1 MSVDQIKEEFHQWDA
16 SSSNLHMN
24 KSGGNVKWEENAV
37 EESAQTPLAE
47 FDDELALGDHLPDNS
62 ATIKDVV
69 PEANRGGGGGKQK
82 GGRWERQKWLQNRV
96 PYTYTEL
103 IAMAINSQSDQRAT
117 LAEIY
122 EFLRI
127 NFDCFRGAYTG
138 WKNCIRHTLT
148 LAKSFHKVPR
158 AERAGRVGLG
168 NYWALSDYFHRRSLA
183 GGLGRRS
190 QKTGVRKAFHNIEE
204 QKKQNLH
211 SNDVEKAL
219 AANVKSVDE
228 HKHNATPNHWEQ
240 QQSNDVEE
248 LLRRIGIPPK
258 AAPCGKEQQMDGDKD
273 NAQHRLRQQP
283 TLSPAAVPF
292 EATQNRANRIGAGT
306 KLDLL
311 LTKMGHLRNAKC
323 HATASTLRAA
333 STSSSSHFPSYAP
346 FHNVHDKQQLLP
358 SRHASIADLDHLLA
372 QSVPPFASTI
382 SSLASALIQKDDSS
396 PSNVQQLQKQPATN
410 GTDEEEVITVDED
423 ESLGVEE
430 QQRQQQQQ
438 QQLQRQQQRQDFGG
452 GQALSRQNQNCQD
465 GPSVASVAQVSAWLG
480 LVAGE
485 LRLRLQCDGKNGSMV
500 LSSNHQAR
508 GAIHRLQFV
517 PVDDRELVIR
527 QFVGD
532 KLYQEK
538 RWTWH
543 ECQEEQT
550 LHAIRGICFHF
561 FFCR

>member
-1 MSVDQIKEEFHQWDA
+1 MSVDQIKEEFYQWDA
-16 SSSNLHMN
+16 EKDSSSSNLQ
-24 KSGGNVKWEENAV
+24 
-37 EESAQTPLAE
+37 SAQTPLAE
-47 FDDELALGDHLPDNS
+47 FDNELALGDHLPDNS
-62 ATIKDVV
+62 TTIKDVV
-69 PEANRGGGGGKQK
+69 PQANRGGGGGKQK

-122 EFLRI
+122 EFLRV

-228 HKHNATPNHWEQ
+228 HKHNATSNHWEQ

-258 AAPCGKEQQMDGDKD
+258 AAPCGKEQQMDGDKG

-283 TLSPAAVPF
+283 SLSPAAVQF
-292 EATQNRANRIGAGT
+292 EAAQTRTNRIGAGT

-333 STSSSSHFPSYAP
+333 STSSSSYFPSNAP
-346 FHNVHDKQQLLP
+346 LHNVHDKQQLLP

-372 QSVPPFASTI
+372 HPPFTSTI
-382 SSLASALIQKDDSS
+382 SSLASALIQKADSS

-410 GTDEEEVITVDED
+410 GMDEEEVITVDED
-423 ESLGVEE
+423 ESVGVE
-430 QQRQQQQQ
+430 QQQQQQQ
-438 QQLQRQQQRQDFGG
+438 QQLQRQDFGG
-452 GQALSRQNQNCQD
+452 GQD
-465 GPSVASVAQVSAWLG
+465 GPSVAFVAQVSAWLG